1 MRSLGFIIFPV
12 LSAFL
17 LVVPT
22 SASALPAFEVT
33 GWIPYWRT
41 ATGTANV
48 LPHLDSLTEVNPFVY
63 TLRQD
68 GTLAD
73 NGALT
78 EEPWKGF
85 IAEAKKRQVRV
96 IPTIMSSNRELMYG
110 ILSDSKKRAALED
123 EIIAIVTEGGY
134 DGIDIDFEGKSYET
148 REHFSAFLKELRA
161 RMGDKWLMCT
171 IETRIPIADQYYGIT
186 VPDGAGQYANDL
198 GAINTYCDRV
208 RLMAYDQ
215 QGIDLKLKADAG
227 QRLYAPVGD
236 PAWVEK
242 VINHMSQEIAKDKIL
257 IGVPT
262 YGYEYSVR
270 AYANNDYMYDVLW
283 VFNPGYATPIAAQ
296 YGITPERA
304 YWGEL
309 AFSYVPLNGT
319 TTPPEAGSVGALAA
333 AAAASQLA
341 TQRNTN
347 LTFRYVVWPD
357 EVSVQQK
364 IDLAKR
370 LGVRGVSVFKFDGG
384 QDPDIWRVL
393 AAAGAVKDNAVVRIA
408 SSAAV
413 AGAAAAAPAVAAS
426 PKSAAVSFSRQLK
439 LNAVGAD
446 VKALQVILNSDKTT
460 RIASSGP
467 GSPGKETERFGALTL
482 AAVKKFQ
489 QKYGI
494 AKPGN
499 AGFGLVGPATRAKL
513 NTMFA
518 D

>member
-1 MRSLGFIIFPV
+1 MLAV
-12 LSAFL
+12 CSA
-17 LVVPT
+17 
-22 SASALPAFEVT
+22 ACAIALPGRSFAAPTFEVT

-41 ATGTANV
+41 ATGTADV

-78 EEPWKGF
+78 EEPWRSF
-85 IAEAKKRQVRV
+85 IAAAKQKQVRV
-96 IPTIMSSNRELMYG
+96 IPTIMSSDRALMYR
-110 ILSDSKKRAALED
+110 ILSDTAARTALVN
-123 EIIAIVTEGGY
+123 EIAAMVKDRGY

-148 REHFSAFLKELRA
+148 RDHFSTFLKELRE
-161 RMGDKWLMCT
+161 RMGGKWLMCT
-171 IETRIPIADQYYGIT
+171 IETRIPLADQYYGVTI
-186 VPDGAGQYANDL
+186 PAGAGQYANDL
-198 GAINTYCDRV
+198 TAINTYCDRV

-236 PAWVEK
+236 PAWIEK
-242 VINHMSQEIAKDKIL
+242 VVSHMSQEISKDKIL

-319 TTPPEAGSVGALAA
+319 TTPPTAGSVGALAA
-333 AAAASQLA
+333 AAAASDLA
-341 TQRNTN
+341 TLHNTN

-357 EVSVQQK
+357 EVSTQQK

-370 LGVRGVSVFKFDGG
+370 LGVRGISVFKFDGG

-393 AAAGAVKDNAVVRIA
+393 AAAGAVKDNAVVRA
-408 SSAAV
+408 APSAV
-413 AGAAAAAPAVAAS
+413 AGTTTAAAPVAAAS
-426 PKSAAVSFSRQLK
+426 AKPAAVSFSRQLK
-439 LNAVGAD
+439 LNSVGAD

-460 RIASSGP
+460 RIAASGA

-499 AGFGLVGPATRAKL
+499 AGYGLVGPATRAKL
-513 NTMFA
+513 NKIA
-518 D
+518 AGL

>member
-1 MRSLGFIIFPV
+1 MRSLASVFFI
-12 LSAFL
+12 LAAF
-17 LVVPT
+17 
-22 SASALPAFEVT
+22 SFALPSRSSAASTFEVT

-41 ATGTANV
+41 ATGTADV
-48 LPHLDSLTEVNPFVY
+48 LPHLDALTEVNPFVY

-78 EEPWKGF
+78 EDPWRSF
-85 IAEAKKRQVRV
+85 IATAKQKQVRV
-96 IPTIMSSNRELMYG
+96 IPTVMSSNRALMYR
-110 ILSDSKKRAALED
+110 ILSDTAARTALVN
-123 EIIAIVTEGGY
+123 EIATTVNGNGY

-148 REHFSAFLKELRA
+148 REYFSTFLKELRQA
-161 RMGDKWLMCT
+161 LGNKWLMCT
-171 IETRIPIADQYYGIT
+171 IETRIPLADQYYGIT
-186 VPDGAGQYANDL
+186 TPAGAGQYANDL
-198 GAINTYCDRV
+198 TAINTYCDRV

-242 VINHMSQEIAKDKIL
+242 VISHMSQEIAKDKIL

-283 VFNPGYATPIAAQ
+283 VFNPGYATPIAQQ
-296 YGITPERA
+296 YGITPERT

-341 TQRNTN
+341 TAHNTN
-347 LTFRYVVWPD
+347 LAFRYVVWPD
-357 EVSVQQK
+357 EASVQQK

-393 AAAGAVKDNAVVRIA
+393 AAASAVKDTAVTHT
-408 SSAAV
+408 AV
-413 AGAAAAAPAVAAS
+413 PATVVHVPTATPATPAVS
-426 PKSAAVSFSRQLK
+426 VSASFSRQLK
-439 LNAVGAD
+439 LNSVGAD
-446 VKALQVILNSDKTT
+446 VKALQVILNSDKAT
-460 RIASSGP
+460 RVASSGA

-499 AGFGLVGPATRAKL
+499 AGYGLVGPATRAKL
-513 NTMFA
+513 NKIA
-518 D
+518 AAL